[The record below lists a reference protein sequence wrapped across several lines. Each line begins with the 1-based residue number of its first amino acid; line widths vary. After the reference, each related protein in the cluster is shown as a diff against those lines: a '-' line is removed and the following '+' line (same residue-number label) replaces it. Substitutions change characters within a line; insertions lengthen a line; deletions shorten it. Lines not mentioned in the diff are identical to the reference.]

1 MSLSTAHFEHGL
13 SILGELDGPAVSE
26 ALAKLGPVVA
36 SGDAV
41 PLSALLGMALPFL
54 RAAGSAG
61 RGRLLRRLSAVV
73 RASVD
78 ELLDAEGD
86 PKKMAALER
95 AAALRSYEETFQDA
109 MDFFSQLGLSMPP
122 TPAFSGM
129 GEGPAPAELPE
140 DDSPSGA

>member
-36 SGDAV
+36 SGEAV

-78 ELLDAEGD
+78 ELMEAEGD

-95 AAALRSYEETFQDA
+95 AAAVRPYGETLQDA
-109 MDFFSQLGLSMPP
+109 LDFFSEFGLSMPP
-122 TPAFSGM
+122 TPGFLGM
-129 GEGPAPAELPE
+129 GEGPEVTAPPE
-140 DDSPSGA
+140 GSPSGD